1 MPRGN
6 YQARTKPGFVLKMR
20 ELGYLVEQQQETIS
34 MLMGLLVAQAE
45 EINALEARVREIE
58 ARQPTVFIR

>member
-1 MPRGN
+1 MPRGT

-34 MLMGLLVAQAE
+34 MLMGLVVAQAE
-45 EINALEARVREIE
+45 EINALEVRVREIE